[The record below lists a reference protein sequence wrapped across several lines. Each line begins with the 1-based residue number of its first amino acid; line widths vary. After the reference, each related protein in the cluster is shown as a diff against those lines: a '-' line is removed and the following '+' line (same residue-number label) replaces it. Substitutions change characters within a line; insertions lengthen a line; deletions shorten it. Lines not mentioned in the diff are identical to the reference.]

1 MSAQPVILKNSSPE
15 NPILALCP
23 LSQPKQQLISTKQ
36 RRKNKMASTL
46 LNSRSLLKKLSD
58 LIRKE
63 WARGERID
71 NAIREARAK
80 PVSMYEQFNHHKW

>member
-1 MSAQPVILKNSSPE
+1 
-15 NPILALCP
+15 
-23 LSQPKQQLISTKQ
+23 
-36 RRKNKMASTL
+36 MAATL
-46 LNSRSLLKKLSD
+46 LNSRTLLKKLSD